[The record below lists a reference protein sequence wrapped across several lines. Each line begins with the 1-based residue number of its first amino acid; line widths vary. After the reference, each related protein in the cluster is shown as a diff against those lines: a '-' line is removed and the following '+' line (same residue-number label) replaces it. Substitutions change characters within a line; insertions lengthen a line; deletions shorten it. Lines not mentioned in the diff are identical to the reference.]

1 MGARRPKDGS
11 ERPVRPPRSPLR
23 SARIP
28 PNPPNPGQ
36 NDPVPGQTSLQGPEN
51 PAVEAVRTPSP
62 YLYPSGKPALA
73 CPRNTPEKAPSLDED
88 PLQPLNFNPVTRPPE
103 RRYGPP
109 LLQGDRHAP
118 ESVIGLSELVIG
130 IVGIRRLTRSNNFS
144 RSMSTTT
151 LYPSATYSDA
161 FLNAWWARYVRAGS
175 RSSTPK
181 RSDPAAGP
189 EPGYAWSS
197 SLQFPPSGP
206 LGSSFFVGCR
216 DPGGNL

>member
-1 MGARRPKDGS
+1 M
-11 ERPVRPPRSPLR
+11 
-23 SARIP
+23 
-28 PNPPNPGQ
+28 
-36 NDPVPGQTSLQGPEN
+36 
-51 PAVEAVRTPSP
+51 
-62 YLYPSGKPALA
+62 
-73 CPRNTPEKAPSLDED
+73 
-88 PLQPLNFNPVTRPPE
+88 
-103 RRYGPP
+103 
-109 LLQGDRHAP
+109 
-118 ESVIGLSELVIG
+118 IGLSELVIG
-130 IVGIRRLTRSNNFS
+130 IVGIRRSTRSNNFS

-206 LGSSFFVGCR
+206 LGSSSFVGCR